1 MINSDVQI
9 IFGETM
15 TKDFYLLSVT
25 RVEKLQEATKFSL
38 GLQRK
43 IYGLAFNI
51 SKLPREIFKD

>member
-1 MINSDVQI
+1 
-9 IFGETM
+9 M